1 MSHRES
7 YRLSILKSCGS
18 LATLKKI
25 CEDDVDTLH
34 KYLGMKHAWAGLM
47 SYFKN
52 DVKWKIFGS
61 LLPVLHPV
69 KFGKGTLRT
78 YIFSPLVIWEHLESK
93 DILDKKMH
101 QGKRQDRRDPYH
113 EELLGKIS
121 MKYYIFEFLPE

>member
-1 MSHRES
+1 
-7 YRLSILKSCGS
+7 
-18 LATLKKI
+18 
-25 CEDDVDTLH
+25 
-34 KYLGMKHAWAGLM
+34 M

-69 KFGKGTLRT
+69 KFGKGTLWT

-121 MKYYIFEFLPE
+121 MKYYIFEFLLE